1 MPAPGS
7 KARAVARPQPPEP
20 AVAPFS
26 AQARQALEAK
36 QIVIDV
42 MILYTANVA
51 KRYVREP
58 SDLLA
63 LAIEEANATF
73 KNSGIGNV
81 SLRLAHTQLIEYDVT
96 EDDQFTHLYS
106 MVDGIG
112 PFSTVR
118 KLRHEKR
125 ADIVGLIIDNP
136 TGCGL
141 STRIGPTSDEAFF
154 VVHLRR
160 HHHVDR
166 PRNWTHSRGSARP
179 LCG

>member
-26 AQARQALEAK
+26 AQGRQALEAK

-63 LAIEEANATF
+63 LACRYRC
-73 KNSGIGNV
+73 S
-81 SLRLAHTQLIEYDVT
+81 
-96 EDDQFTHLYS
+96 
-106 MVDGIG
+106 
-112 PFSTVR
+112 
-118 KLRHEKR
+118 
-125 ADIVGLIIDNP
+125 
-136 TGCGL
+136 
-141 STRIGPTSDEAFF
+141 
-154 VVHLRR
+154 
-160 HHHVDR
+160 
-166 PRNWTHSRGSARP
+166 
-179 LCG
+179 